1 MSSLTVRSWQ
11 MNGDMIGRVIK
22 GRYKLIDERGRGSFA
37 TVYVARDT
45 ENNHIYA
52 IKVMHLEL
60 SSDGE
65 LLARFQREAHIHL
78 NLSDPHIVRIVDYGN
93 DNQTYF
99 IVMEY
104 IDGQNLKYHM
114 LTHGSMEPLRAINY
128 SRQIV
133 EGLETAYKQGVVHR
147 DIKPQNILINGK
159 DVVKIVDFGLA
170 RSRETVTLTQSNVFM
185 GTAYYISPEQAES
198 GRSADTRS
206 DLYSVAAVLF
216 EMLAGEPPFEGDTAV
231 DIVVKHMNEKVPSIC
246 RLRPDLPPEMDL
258 FMQKAMAKLPADRYG
273 TPREFIA
280 AIEQLQQRV
289 PPMQAERQETGER
302 APIAN
307 NGYEPQGTREAQPG
321 RVQGAS
327 GAQGVQSGQAGQGGQ
342 PSGAQAARGER
353 ILANTPAAPQ
363 RQARLLVLSSNQ
375 AIPLNGE
382 LMVVGRHDPVLGIYP
397 EINLADKT
405 VGRRHAYLRYQN
417 GQYTVEDLNALNK
430 TRLNGVILTPHEERT
445 LKDGDILRF
454 GSVEVRFELR

>member
-1 MSSLTVRSWQ
+1 

-37 TVYVARDT
+37 TVYIARDT

-52 IKVMHLEL
+52 VKVMHLEL
-60 SSDGE
+60 SNDGE

-93 DNQTYF
+93 DNQMHF

-114 LTHGSMEPLRAINY
+114 ITQGPMEPLRALNY
-128 SRQIV
+128 TRQIA
-133 EGLETAYKQGVVHR
+133 EGLDTAYKQGVVHR

-206 DLYSVAAVLF
+206 DLYSVATVLF
-216 EMLAGEPPFEGDTAV
+216 EMLTGNPPFEGETAV
-231 DIVVKHMNEKVPSIC
+231 DIVIKHMNEKVPSIC
-246 RLRPDLPPEMDL
+246 RLRPDLPVEMDI
-258 FMQKAMAKLPADRYG
+258 FMQKAMAKAPADRFA
-273 TPREFIA
+273 TPHEFIA
-280 AIEQLQQRV
+280 ALDQLQERIQAMPPSKRV
-289 PPMQAERQETGER
+289 PEP
-302 APIAN
+302 
-307 NGYEPQGTREAQPG
+307 GYEQKPG
-321 RVQGAS
+321 IVG
-327 GAQGVQSGQAGQGGQ
+327 
-342 PSGAQAARGER
+342 PSRPP
-353 ILANTPAAPQ
+353 TVPPK
-363 RQARLLVLSSNQ
+363 QARLVVISSGQ
-375 AIPLNGE
+375 QIPLNGE
-382 LMVVGRHDPVLGIYP
+382 LMVVGRQDPILGIFP
-397 EINLADKT
+397 EINLAHKT
-405 VGRRHAYLRYQN
+405 VGRRHAYLRNQQ
-417 GQYTVEDLNALNK
+417 GTYTVEDLNALNK
-430 TRLNGVILTPHEERT
+430 TRLNGVTLTPHEERT

>member
-1 MSSLTVRSWQ
+1 

-37 TVYVARDT
+37 TVYVARDI

-52 IKVMHLEL
+52 VKVMHLEL
-60 SSDGE
+60 SNDGE

-78 NLSDPHIVRIVDYGN
+78 NLSDPHIVRIADYGN
-93 DNQTYF
+93 DNQMYF
-99 IVMEY
+99 IIMEY

-114 LTHGSMEPLRAINY
+114 ITQGPMDSLRALNY
-128 SRQIV
+128 ARQIA
-133 EGLETAYKQGVVHR
+133 EGLDTAYKQGVVHR

-216 EMLAGEPPFEGDTAV
+216 EMLAGNPPFEGETAV
-231 DIVVKHMNEKVPSIC
+231 DIVIKQMNEKVPSIC
-246 RLRPDLPPEMDL
+246 RLRPDLPVEMDV
-258 FMQKAMAKLPADRYG
+258 FMQKAMAKSPAERFA
-273 TPREFIA
+273 TPQEFIA
-280 AIEQLQQRV
+280 ALDQLQERIQAMPPGKRV
-289 PPMQAERQETGER
+289 PEP
-302 APIAN
+302 
-307 NGYEPQGTREAQPG
+307 GYEQN
-321 RVQGAS
+321 S
-327 GAQGVQSGQAGQGGQ
+327 GAVG
-342 PSGAQAARGER
+342 PSRPP
-353 ILANTPAAPQ
+353 TVPPK
-363 RQARLLVLSSNQ
+363 QARLVVISSGQ
-375 AIPLNGE
+375 QIPLNGE
-382 LMVVGRHDPVLGIYP
+382 LMVVGRQDPILGIFP

-405 VGRRHAYLRYQN
+405 VGRRHAYLRNQQ
-417 GQYTVEDLNALNK
+417 GTYTVEDLNALNK
-430 TRLNGVILTPHEERT
+430 TRLNGVTLTPHEERT